1 MKPAK
6 QESYN
11 CKQAGYTLTEL
22 LIVVVI
28 LGVFASISVSY
39 VSEIWK
45 GQIAIANLENM
56 RAWLES
62 VRRSSLR
69 GEACTIEIT
78 TNNLRDGSRVLESEI
93 FDPNPDDTAV
103 ESTPCGSPSTFQL
116 ESPYRKEYYVLT
128 AKSGSSNIN
137 SFIMT
142 PRGTL
147 YNSSASPTFSND
159 LVFSLS
165 IANSSFAPTSKS
177 YCLRMSSFLG
187 TIQAIGTSAC

>member
-1 MKPAK
+1 MKPVK
-6 QESYN
+6 QKTYSR
-11 CKQAGYTLTEL
+11 KSAGYTLAEL

-45 GQIAIANLENM
+45 GQIAITNLENM

-78 TNNLRDGSRVLESEI
+78 TNNLRDGSMVLESEI
-93 FDPNPDDTAV
+93 FDPNPTV

-128 AKSGSSNIN
+128 AKSGSSNIS

-147 YNSSASPTFSND
+147 YNSSASPSFSND

-165 IANSSFAPTSKS
+165 IANSSFTASS
-177 YCLRMSSFLG
+177 EAYCLRMSSFLG